1 MYIGVDVGG
10 TKVLVTVLNEHG
22 VITERKKIPTN
33 RDYALFLKDVQ
44 ATLADFKV
52 KDFAAGAVGI
62 PVTTFDR
69 GHGIGINFSNLPWRN
84 VPIQQDL
91 EKILNCPVAIEN
103 DAKLA
108 ALSEAMMIKD
118 NYKKVLYV
126 TISTGIGIGLVVNGV
141 IDTAVGDG
149 GGRTILLEHEGKI
162 MPWEDFAGGRA
173 IVARYGKKAEDI
185 TDEVIWKAISKDL
198 AKGFIHLIAILQ
210 PEIIVIGGSVGTYF
224 SRYGELLKAEIKKYE
239 IPLIKLPALVEAQR
253 PEEAVVYGCYDL
265 AKQTFGHAKAH

>member
-10 TKVLVTVLNEHG
+10 TKVLVSVLDKHG

-33 RDYALFLKDVQ
+33 RDYPLFLKDVQ
-44 ATLADFKV
+44 VVLAGFKV
-52 KDFAAGAVGI
+52 KEFAAGAVGI

-69 GHGIGINFSNLPWRN
+69 EHGFGINFSNLPWRN

-91 EKILNCPVAIEN
+91 EEIFNCPVAIEN

-126 TISTGIGIGLVVNGV
+126 TVSTGIGIGFVVNGV

-185 TDEVIWKAISKDL
+185 IDEATWKAIAKDL

-210 PEIIVIGGSVGTYF
+210 PEVIVIGGSVGTYF
-224 SRYGELLKAEIKKYE
+224 DRYGQFLLSDIAQYN
-239 IPLIKLPALVEAQR
+239 IPLIHLPALVEAQR

-265 AKQTFGHAKAH
+265 AKQAFPHAKAH